1 MEKER
6 LDLLLVYA
14 NDLYRYIAKK
24 LGEDYEPKNL
34 IGLLGWLDEHN
45 VIIHIQPEFYSQGIN
60 WNWQISFYNPETFSD
75 PDLMDGTGLYGD
87 NGEYPTRGKAMCCS
101 IVRALELY
109 ILEMIDS
116 EEILGDY
123 KLPMPSGT
131 TVQDLLIYMIRN
143 QYSVTVDEKW
153 SEMKRKSINEYFNYL
168 KERIIECWEK
178 VV

>member
-60 WNWQISFYNPETFSD
+60 WNWQISFYNPETFDD
-75 PDLMDGTGLYGD
+75 PDLMDALHEAVHASVK
-87 NGEYPTRGKAMCCS
+87 GE
-101 IVRALELY
+101 IV
-109 ILEMIDS
+109 D
-116 EEILGDY
+116 
-123 KLPMPSGT
+123 
-131 TVQDLLIYMIRN
+131 
-143 QYSVTVDEKW
+143 VDAE
-153 SEMKRKSINEYFNYL
+153 
-168 KERIIECWEK
+168 
-178 VV
+178 

>member
-60 WNWQISFYNPETFSD
+60 WNWQISFYNPETFDD

-87 NGEYPTRGKAMCCS
+87 NFVLSLLKNLGTRF
-101 IVRALELY
+101 R
-109 ILEMIDS
+109 
-116 EEILGDY
+116 
-123 KLPMPSGT
+123 LPNSLTSPLS
-131 TVQDLLIYMIRN
+131 L
-143 QYSVTVDEKW
+143 
-153 SEMKRKSINEYFNYL
+153 
-168 KERIIECWEK
+168 
-178 VV
+178 

>member
-60 WNWQISFYNPETFSD
+60 WNWQISFYNPETFDD

-87 NGEYPTRGKAMCCS
+87 NGEYKTKED
-101 IVRALELY
+101 ALEDAVKYSLLFLLNRKDEF
-109 ILEMIDS
+109 I
-116 EEILGDY
+116 
-123 KLPMPSGT
+123 PS
-131 TVQDLLIYMIRN
+131 YF
-143 QYSVTVDEKW
+143 EK
-153 SEMKRKSINEYFNYL
+153 
-168 KERIIECWEK
+168 
-178 VV
+178 

>member
-60 WNWQISFYNPETFSD
+60 WNWQISFYNPETFDD
-75 PDLMDGTGLYGD
+75 PKNIMLSGPYFSRRSFIFVPIFVKASSQLMRFHS
-87 NGEYPTRGKAMCCS
+87 PFTRS
-101 IVRALELY
+101 I
-109 ILEMIDS
+109 
-116 EEILGDY
+116 G
-123 KLPMPSGT
+123 
-131 TVQDLLIYMIRN
+131 
-143 QYSVTVDEKW
+143 
-153 SEMKRKSINEYFNYL
+153 
-168 KERIIECWEK
+168 
-178 VV
+178 

>member
-45 VIIHIQPEFYSQGIN
+45 VIIHIQPEFY
-60 WNWQISFYNPETFSD
+60 NPETFDD

-116 EEILGDY
+116 E
-123 KLPMPSGT
+123 
-131 TVQDLLIYMIRN
+131 
-143 QYSVTVDEKW
+143 
-153 SEMKRKSINEYFNYL
+153 
-168 KERIIECWEK
+168 
-178 VV
+178 